1 MADSSNKQSDLNKQ
15 GAQEVSEFLGLID
28 VINENKDLANF
39 VIYGGDTNIKN
50 ENFYLARKYPQ
61 NIQFTLDRDLKLK
74 NMTKNF

>member
-50 ENFYLARKYPQ
+50 ENFYLARKYPE